1 MKRWLFLALAVVTV
15 IGIGA
20 LLLRTRQAPD
30 ITQDSEEIPVLNE
43 TLAPPPPVSDLAAS
57 RPRLSTEEFRQ
68 IGAEVM
74 KSLPTKNDLQNL
86 DAAQAH
92 GTPPPILTAG
102 LALGKLAEAI
112 GDDPALEA
120 EAVTLYRECAAS
132 PQYPDSVRALCFS
145 NYKRLTRKTGAA
157 FNQYVV
163 NKALRQ
169 LAEKLEF

>member
-1 MKRWLFLALAVVTV
+1 MKRWLFLALAVAIV
-15 IGIGA
+15 IGVGA

-30 ITQDSEEIPVLNE
+30 ISQNPEEFPQLSETVPS
-43 TLAPPPPVSDLAAS
+43 PMPVSDVAAS

-86 DAAQAH
+86 DSAQAH
-92 GTPPPILTAG
+92 GTPPPIVTAG

-132 PQYPDSVRALCFS
+132 PQHPDSVRALCFS
-145 NYKRLTRKTGAA
+145 NYKRLTRKTGAV